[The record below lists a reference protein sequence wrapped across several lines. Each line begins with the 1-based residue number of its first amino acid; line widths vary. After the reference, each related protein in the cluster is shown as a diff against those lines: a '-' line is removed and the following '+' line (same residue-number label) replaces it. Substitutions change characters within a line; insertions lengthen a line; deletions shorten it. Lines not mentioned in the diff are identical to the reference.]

1 MLTNKNG
8 NQQKMDTS
16 AQPVESPITILPGD
30 GIQQPRYESMTDLVL
45 LVDPTVEEPEESETK
60 AIERSITMSNQEW
73 SILAMCA
80 EAYATTFRTQQSE
93 FIATYVTRGQLD
105 EAVNQAEKMNSMLQK
120 LDKLQ
125 AALM

>member
-1 MLTNKNG
+1 
-8 NQQKMDTS
+8 
-16 AQPVESPITILPGD
+16 
-30 GIQQPRYESMTDLVL
+30 MTDLVV
-45 LVDPTVEEPEESETK
+45 LVDPTYEEPVDNETQVL
-60 AIERSITMSNQEW
+60 ERSVTLTNEQW

-105 EAVNQAEKMNSMLQK
+105 EAVSHAGKMNSMLQK

>member
-1 MLTNKNG
+1 M
-8 NQQKMDTS
+8 S
-16 AQPVESPITILPGD
+16 
-30 GIQQPRYESMTDLVL
+30 DLVV
-45 LVDPTVEEPEESETK
+45 LVDPTYEEPVDNETQ
-60 AIERSITMSNQEW
+60 ILERSVTLTNAQW

-105 EAVNQAEKMNSMLQK
+105 EAVSQAGKMNAMLQS

-125 AALM
+125 AKLM

>member
-1 MLTNKNG
+1 M
-8 NQQKMDTS
+8 S
-16 AQPVESPITILPGD
+16 
-30 GIQQPRYESMTDLVL
+30 DLVV
-45 LVDPTVEEPEESETK
+45 LVDPTYEEPEDNETQ
-60 AIERSITMSNQEW
+60 ILERSVTLTNEQW

-105 EAVNQAEKMNSMLQK
+105 EAVNQAGKMNAMLQS

-125 AALM
+125 AKLM